1 MKKLISS
8 LILAFAATV
17 AFAPS
22 ALAGHEEKVSLEQV
36 PAKVKETIQKH
47 VADGKITEI
56 EKEKKD
62 DGTTVYEVEYKTAKG
77 EKHELKIGEDGKLL
91 KKGD

>member
-1 MKKLISS
+1 MKKLIST
-8 LILAFAATV
+8 LLLAFAATV

-22 ALAGHEEKVSLEQV
+22 AFADKEEKVTLEQV
-36 PAKVKETIQKH
+36 PAKVKETIHKH
-47 VADGKITEI
+47 VGDGKITEI
-56 EKEKKD
+56 EKEKHN
-62 DGTTVYEVEYKTAKG
+62 GATIYEVEYKTAKG